1 MADNVTNELIY
12 EILKQLQ
19 TDMAAVTITLADH
32 TRQFIRVREE
42 LNGLRGDDI
51 RRRVLQ
57 AQMDHRLER
66 IEKRLSPSDA

>member
-1 MADNVTNELIY
+1 MAENVTNELML

-19 TDMAAVTITLADH
+19 KDMADVKATLADH
-32 TRQFIRVREE
+32 THQLIRVREE

-51 RRRVLQ
+51 RREVLQ

-66 IEKRLSPSDA
+66 IEKRLNLSDA